1 MDSALSCGVCFENY
15 DGEERCPRALSCLH
29 TFCSACLHT
38 LIQLLGEDSIIK
50 CPTCKQTTTLSKA
63 GNVTDLLRN
72 FELQEAVT
80 AHQRESVSE
89 RLCEICDEQVASHHC
104 LDCEEFLCDRD
115 TMAHR
120 KSKASKDHTVVTLA
134 EFRSGCVCNTEKATY
149 CLAHP
154 SRSELHEL
162 TLCCKTCN
170 QQPICRDCIVIDHK
184 DHDFAF
190 IETVAKEVRG
200 DIARKTEEIER
211 SCVDLTEG
219 INFLTR

>member
-1 MDSALSCGVCFENY
+1 MACLWPLLANMDMDSALSCGVCFENY

-38 LIQLLGEDSIIK
+38 LIQLLGEDSIIE

-115 TMAHR
+115 TMTHR
-120 KSKASKDHTVVTLA
+120 KSKALKGHTGIKRSALA
-134 EFRSGCVCNTEKATY
+134 ACVMQRKPRIALPT
-149 CLAHP
+149 H
-154 SRSELHEL
+154 
-162 TLCCKTCN
+162 
-170 QQPICRDCIVIDHK
+170 Q
-184 DHDFAF
+184 
-190 IETVAKEVRG
+190 EVNC
-200 DIARKTEEIER
+200 T
-211 SCVDLTEG
+211 S
-219 INFLTR
+219 